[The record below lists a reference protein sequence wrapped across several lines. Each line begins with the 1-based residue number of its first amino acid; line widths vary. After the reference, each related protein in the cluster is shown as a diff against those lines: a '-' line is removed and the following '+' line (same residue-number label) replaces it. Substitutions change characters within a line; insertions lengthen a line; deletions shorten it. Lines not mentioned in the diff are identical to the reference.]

1 MFGRVKPI
9 ATTDEKNELDI
20 PRVLFYFNSGALR
33 DIYRAVALQHEP
45 LRADAPFCE
54 HVHPLRYYGSVQ
66 VASYESPYLHHKKRQ
81 VELCSTCLFYAY
93 YVGISHGKS
102 RAVA

>member
-66 VASYESPYLHHKKRQ
+66 DTLPTNPLV
-81 VELCSTCLFYAY
+81 STTVKYPNALVSLDGIRIAFCLRD
-93 YVGISHGKS
+93 IN
-102 RAVA
+102 

>member
-66 VASYESPYLHHKKRQ
+66 GTLPTNPLVSTTKKT
-81 VELCSTCLFYAY
+81 S
-93 YVGISHGKS
+93 
-102 RAVA
+102 